1 MSDNQF
7 DAQFLSEGEEHPI
20 LGPAYF
26 DARKVADRCMGHFKA
41 EHFKPLVDDVT
52 SKITEA
58 VWTAVQD
65 SMLLDVEMNLQGEM
79 YRMVD
84 NCVSALLGGS
94 RWALEKYA
102 LGSRYDCDQIRAAV
116 AKHISPEIQA
126 ARVAD
131 LEAEVKLLKERCE
144 ILQRRY

>member
-7 DAQFLSEGEEHPI
+7 DAEFLSEGEEYPN

-26 DARKVADRCMGHFKA
+26 DARKVAERCMANFQA

-52 SKITEA
+52 TKINDA
-58 VWTAVQD
+58 IWTAVQD
-65 SMLLDVEMNLQGEM
+65 SMLADVEMNLQGEM
-79 YRMVD
+79 WRMVD
-84 NCVSALLGGS
+84 NCVTAILGGS

-116 AKHISPEIQA
+116 AKHIPAEIQVE
-126 ARVAD
+126 RVAD

-144 ILQRRY
+144 IMERRY